1 MENLLICGYSV
12 YQPNKTWCIRGI
24 TFEAYFN
31 VNLFQIIFDSVS
43 QKLYATENYIILL
56 AKFPV

>member
-1 MENLLICGYSV
+1 MTL
-12 YQPNKTWCIRGI
+12 
-24 TFEAYFN
+24 EAYFN